1 MPKVGAGKAGRGGV
15 RLSGRDGHSLGW
27 MCFQFRV
34 ATRRR
39 AGKIFEVV
47 FLMLNTI
54 KTWIINHD
62 DKKLFVVLYISL
74 AVILSIWLGLFWL
87 CVVVG
92 VHYLFEV
99 IIQLD
104 RKLPVHRALALGVWE
119 VKLDI
124 FLIILALLVS
134 IYMDVILGAAGLS
147 AGARTAATAGA
158 RFAAWQRVIRVIALS
173 VDDLAQAVRG
183 FLPRRKTVGS
193 QEGQPAEATV
203 APGLL
208 TKGDYAT
215 LTFGA
220 LCLFFLFAAP
230 LFTDYT
236 MADVFQIVLDD
247 LRP

>member
-1 MPKVGAGKAGRGGV
+1 
-15 RLSGRDGHSLGW
+15 
-27 MCFQFRV
+27 
-34 ATRRR
+34 
-39 AGKIFEVV
+39 
-47 FLMLNTI
+47 MLNTI

-99 IIQLD
+99 IIKLD
-104 RKLPVHRALALGVWE
+104 SRLPVHRALALGVWE

-183 FLPRRKTVGS
+183 FLPRRKPVDS
-193 QEGQPAEATV
+193 QEGQTAEATV
-203 APGLL
+203 APPGLL
-208 TKGDYAT
+208 TKGDYAS
-215 LTFGA
+215 LAFGA

-230 LFTDYT
+230 LFTDHT

>member
-1 MPKVGAGKAGRGGV
+1 MRCAARVKFRLVSLPLGG
-15 RLSGRDGHSLGW
+15 
-27 MCFQFRV
+27 MRV
-34 ATRRR
+34 AS
-39 AGKIFEVV
+39 KIFEVV
-47 FLMLNTI
+47 SLMLNTI
-54 KTWIINHD
+54 KNWIINHD

-99 IIQLD
+99 IIQMD
-104 RKLPVHRALALGVWE
+104 RKLPVHQALALGVWE

-147 AGARTAATAGA
+147 AGARTVATAGA
-158 RFAAWQRVIRVIALS
+158 RFAGWQRLIRVVLLS
-173 VDDLAQAVRG
+173 VDDLAQAIRG
-183 FLPRRKTVGS
+183 FLPRKKADAGKA
-193 QEGQPAEATV
+193 GEASAT
-203 APGLL
+203 AATPPGLL
-208 TKGDYAT
+208 TKGDYAS

-220 LCLFFLFAAP
+220 LCIFFLFAAP
-230 LFTDYT
+230 LFTDHT
-236 MADVFQIVLDD
+236 LGDVFQIVLAD